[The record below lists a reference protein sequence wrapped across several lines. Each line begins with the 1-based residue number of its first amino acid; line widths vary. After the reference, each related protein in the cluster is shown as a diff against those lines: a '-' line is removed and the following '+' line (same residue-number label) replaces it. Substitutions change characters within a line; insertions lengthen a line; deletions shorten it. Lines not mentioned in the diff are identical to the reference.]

1 MMSYEDKKENIRQF
15 LLLNQK
21 SPICRHSKR
30 LIIDTEENLFVIQCD
45 KCQIMWELQG
55 EDDA

>member
-1 MMSYEDKKENIRQF
+1 MSYEDKKENIRQF